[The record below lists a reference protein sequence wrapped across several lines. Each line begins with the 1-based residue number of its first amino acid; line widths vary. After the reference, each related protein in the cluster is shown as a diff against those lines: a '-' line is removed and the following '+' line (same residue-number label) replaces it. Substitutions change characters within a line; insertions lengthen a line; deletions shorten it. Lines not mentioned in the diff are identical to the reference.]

1 MGVHH
6 DDDYKEYPAVE
17 GDVSSDDSSDDE
29 EEKPKWTEQSLWNR
43 VCEIVR
49 EEKLN
54 EPGGD
59 WCHWQNIR
67 KLLKSQMRLVEWVEI
82 KRNKLIKKMKAKFRI
97 EFENQRGDKVA
108 SEVVENEMM
117 VPSEGQNVQNL
128 LDKQKLRTS
137 EANSFCDLK
146 FDECSVIDLDLRIS
160 DIRNYMTDLLVNNTA
175 SVPSQYDTTII
186 AELGQILNI
195 YQSWIDIK
203 KSNKMETHQL
213 QIKTQEEEMEDNEIE
228 ELFGTPAAQLCLND

>member
-1 MGVHH
+1 MGENKKIVRVHH

-29 EEKPKWTEQSLWNR
+29 GEKPKWTEQSLWDR

-97 EFENQRGDKVA
+97 EFENTKGDKVT
-108 SEVVENEMM
+108 SEVVENEI
-117 VPSEGQNVQNL
+117 VPTEGQKVENL
-128 LDKQKLRTS
+128 LNKQKLRTS

-146 FDECSVIDLDLRIS
+146 FEQCSVIDLDLRIS
-160 DIRNYMTDLLVNNTA
+160 DIRNYMTDLLTQNTA
-175 SVPSQYDTTII
+175 NRGLQPSQYDTTII
-186 AELGQILNI
+186 AELGQILSM
-195 YQSWIDIK
+195 YQEWIDDK
-203 KSNKMETHQL
+203 
-213 QIKTQEEEMEDNEIE
+213 
-228 ELFGTPAAQLCLND
+228 